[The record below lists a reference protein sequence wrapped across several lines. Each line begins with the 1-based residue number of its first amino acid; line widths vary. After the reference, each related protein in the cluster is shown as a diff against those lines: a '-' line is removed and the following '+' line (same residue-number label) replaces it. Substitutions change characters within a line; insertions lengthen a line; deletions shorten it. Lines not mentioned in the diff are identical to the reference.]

1 MALNEVSKGTIMAEG
16 SNKEE
21 LGFESEVQ
29 QLLDLVINS
38 LYSNKEIFL
47 RELVSNASDAVD
59 KLRFSAL
66 SDDALY
72 ESDPDLS
79 VIIDFNEKKKTI
91 TVSDNGIGMN
101 REDVIANLGTIAKSG
116 TKEFFGALSGDETK
130 DSQLIG
136 QFGVGFYAAFIVA
149 EKVVVTSRKAG
160 DKVSK
165 GVRWES
171 EGKGDYSVE
180 SVDKSKR
187 GTDVVLYL
195 KKEAKEFSSNNKI
208 REICKKYSDHIAVPI
223 RMIPISGEG
232 DYEVIN
238 EATAIWKKAKSE
250 ISADDYKEFYR
261 LISNDFMEPL
271 KWVHS
276 QVEGKLEYTTLFYIP
291 QMAPFDLW
299 DRDSKQGIKLY
310 VQRVFIMDDAEELL
324 PRYLRFVKGVIDTN
338 DLPLNVSRELLQK
351 DKALEKI
358 RLASIK
364 KILGL
369 VERLSK
375 TDDYQKFWT
384 TFGRVLKEGIVEDE
398 PHRERIS
405 KLLRFSSTV
414 EGGDE
419 PTVGFSDYVSRM
431 KEDQTDIFYITA
443 DSFATAKNSPHIE
456 YFLSKGIEVLLL
468 HDPIDEWVTSHLTE
482 FDGKKLKSIVHAD
495 LDEEKDGSAEEA
507 DDSKD
512 EQEHGEFLEK
522 VKTLLSDKVAD
533 VRTSKRLT
541 SSPAC
546 LVSSAASPSANMER
560 LLQAAGQQVPESKR
574 ILELNMDHPIITLI
588 QKEKNEDKMKSWSN
602 YLFGQSIVAEGGK
615 LDDPAAF
622 IQNINQTLLDTA

>member
-1 MALNEVSKGTIMAEG
+1 MAEG

-72 ESDPDLS
+72 EGDPDLG
-79 VIIDFNEKKKTI
+79 VTIDFNEKKKTI
-91 TVSDNGIGMN
+91 TVNDNGIGMN

-160 DKVSK
+160 DKVTK

-180 SVDKSKR
+180 SIDKISR
-187 GTDVVLYL
+187 GTEVVLHL
-195 KKEAKEFSSNNKI
+195 KKEAKEFASNSKI

-223 RMIPISGEG
+223 SMAPISGEG
-232 DYEVIN
+232 DREVIN
-238 EATAIWKKAKSE
+238 EATAIWKKAKAE
-250 ISADDYKEFYR
+250 ISNDDYKEFYR

-324 PRYLRFVKGVIDTN
+324 PRYLRFIKGIIDTN

-369 VERLSK
+369 IERLSK

-384 TFGRVLKEGIVEDE
+384 TFGRVLKEGIIEDE
-398 PHRERIS
+398 THRERIS

-456 YFLSKGIEVLLL
+456 YFLSKGVEVLLL

-482 FDGKKLKSIVHAD
+482 FDGKKLKSIVHSD
-495 LDEEKDGSAEEA
+495 LDEEEDESTKKTDKGT
-507 DDSKD
+507 D
-512 EQEHGEFLEK
+512 EQEHGEFLDKVKNLLLEK
-522 VKTLLSDKVAD
+522 VED

-560 LLQAAGQQVPESKR
+560 LLQAAGQQIPESKR
-574 ILELNMDHPIITLI
+574 ILELNMDHPIISLI
-588 QKEKNEDKMKSWSN
+588 QKEKDEEKLKSWSN

>member
-1 MALNEVSKGTIMAEG
+1 MTEG

-66 SDDALY
+66 SDDTLY
-72 ESDPDLS
+72 ESDPDLG
-79 VIIDFNEKKKTI
+79 VTIDFNEKKKTI
-91 TVSDNGIGMN
+91 TVNDNGIGMN

-160 DKVSK
+160 DKVTK

-180 SVDKSKR
+180 SVDKISR
-187 GTDVVLYL
+187 GTEVVLHL
-195 KKEAKEFSSNNKI
+195 KKEAKEFASNSKI

-223 RMIPISGEG
+223 SMVPISGEG
-232 DYEVIN
+232 DREVIN
-238 EATAIWKKAKSE
+238 EATAIWKKAKAE
-250 ISADDYKEFYR
+250 ISNDDYKEFYR

-324 PRYLRFVKGVIDTN
+324 PRYLRFIKGIIDTN

-369 VERLSK
+369 IERLSK

-398 PHRERIS
+398 SHRERIS

-456 YFLSKGIEVLLL
+456 YFLSKGVEVLLL

-482 FDGKKLKSIVHAD
+482 FDGKKLKSIVHSD
-495 LDEEKDGSAEEA
+495 LDEEKDESAKKTENA
-507 DDSKD
+507 AD
-512 EQEHGEFLEK
+512 EQEYGEFLDK
-522 VKTLLSDKVAD
+522 VKNLLSDKVED

-560 LLQAAGQQVPESKR
+560 LLQAAGQQIPESKR
-574 ILELNMDHPIITLI
+574 ILELNMSHPIITLI
-588 QKEKNEDKMKSWSN
+588 QKEKDEEKLKSWSN

>member
-1 MALNEVSKGTIMAEG
+1 MAEG

-72 ESDPDLS
+72 EGDPDLG
-79 VIIDFNEKKKTI
+79 VTIDFNEKKKTI
-91 TVSDNGIGMN
+91 TVNDNGIGMN

-160 DKVSK
+160 DKVTK

-180 SVDKSKR
+180 SVDKISR
-187 GTDVVLYL
+187 GTEVVLHL
-195 KKEAKEFSSNNKI
+195 KKEAKEFASNSKI

-223 RMIPISGEG
+223 SMAPISGEG
-232 DYEVIN
+232 DREVIN
-238 EATAIWKKAKSE
+238 EATAIWKKAKAE
-250 ISADDYKEFYR
+250 ISNDDYKEFYR

-324 PRYLRFVKGVIDTN
+324 PRYLRFIKGIIDTN

-369 VERLSK
+369 IERLSK

-398 PHRERIS
+398 AHRERIS

-456 YFLSKGIEVLLL
+456 YFLSKGVEVLLL

-482 FDGKKLKSIVHAD
+482 FDGKKLKSIVHSD
-495 LDEEKDGSAEEA
+495 LDEEKDESAKKTENA
-507 DDSKD
+507 AD
-512 EQEHGEFLEK
+512 EQEYGEFLDK
-522 VKTLLSDKVAD
+522 VKNLLSDKVED

-560 LLQAAGQQVPESKR
+560 LLQAAGQQIPESKR
-574 ILELNMDHPIITLI
+574 ILELNMDHPIISLI
-588 QKEKNEDKMKSWSN
+588 QKEKDEEKLKSWSN

>member
-1 MALNEVSKGTIMAEG
+1 MAEG

-180 SVDKSKR
+180 SVDKIKR

-195 KKEAKEFSSNNKI
+195 KKEAKEFASNNKI

-232 DYEVIN
+232 DHEVIN

-250 ISADDYKEFYR
+250 ISVDDYKEFYR

-324 PRYLRFVKGVIDTN
+324 PRYLRFIKGVIDTN

-419 PTVGFSDYVSRM
+419 PTVGFADYVSRM

-456 YFLSKGIEVLLL
+456 YFLSKGLEVLLL

-507 DDSKD
+507 EDSKD

>member
-1 MALNEVSKGTIMAEG
+1 MAEG

-180 SVDKSKR
+180 SVDKIKR

-195 KKEAKEFSSNNKI
+195 KKEAKEFASNNKI

-232 DYEVIN
+232 DHEVIN

-250 ISADDYKEFYR
+250 ISVDDYKEFYR

-419 PTVGFSDYVSRM
+419 PTVGFADYVSRM
-431 KEDQTDIFYITA
+431 REDQTDIFYITA

-507 DDSKD
+507 EDSKD

>member
-1 MALNEVSKGTIMAEG
+1 MLED

-66 SDDALY
+66 SDDSLY
-72 ESDPDLS
+72 EGDSELG
-79 VIIDFNEKKKTI
+79 VVIDFNEKKKTI
-91 TVSDNGIGMN
+91 TVNDNGIGMN
-101 REDVIANLGTIAKSG
+101 REDVIENLGTIAKSG

-136 QFGVGFYAAFIVA
+136 QFGVGFYASFIVS

-160 DKVSK
+160 ERVSN

-180 SVDKSKR
+180 NVEKNLR
-187 GTDVVLYL
+187 GTEIVLHL
-195 KKEAKEFSSNNKI
+195 KKDAKEFASSHRI
-208 REICKKYSDHIAVPI
+208 REICKKYSNHIAVPI
-223 RMIPISGEG
+223 RMPPLSGEG
-232 DYEVIN
+232 DYEIVN
-238 EATAIWKKAKSE
+238 EATAMWKKAKSE
-250 ISADDYKEFYR
+250 IKEEDYKEFYK
-261 LISNDFMEPL
+261 LVSHDFMEPL
-271 KWVHS
+271 KWIHS

-299 DRDSKQGIKLY
+299 DRESKQGVKLY
-310 VQRVFIMDDAEELL
+310 VQRVFVMDDAEELL
-324 PRYLRFVKGVIDTN
+324 PRYLRFIKGIIDTN
-338 DLPLNVSRELLQK
+338 DLPLNVSREILQK
-351 DKALEKI
+351 DKALQKI
-358 RLASIK
+358 RLASVK

-369 VERLSK
+369 MERLSK

-398 PHRERIS
+398 KNRERIS
-405 KLLRFSSTV
+405 KLLRFSTTKEDSESPIV
-414 EGGDE
+414 S
-419 PTVGFSDYVSRM
+419 FSDYVSRM
-431 KEDQTDIFYITA
+431 GDDQEEIFYITA
-443 DSFATAKNSPHIE
+443 DSYATAKNSPHME
-456 YFLSKGIEVLLL
+456 YFLAKGVEVLLL
-468 HDPIDEWVTSHLTE
+468 HDPIDEWVASHLTE
-482 FDGKKLKSIVHAD
+482 FEGKKLKSIVHAD
-495 LDEEKDGSAEEA
+495 LEEEKVETDDKA
-507 DDSKD
+507 DIKDSD
-512 EQEHGEFLEK
+512 REHGDFLDK
-522 VKTLLSDKVAD
+522 VKELLSDKVED
-533 VRTSKRLT
+533 VRVSKRLT

-574 ILELNMDHPIITLI
+574 ILEVNMGHPIIVLI
-588 QKEKNEDKMKSWSN
+588 EKEKDEVKLKSWSHF
-602 YLFGQSIVAEGGK
+602 LFEQSVIAEGGK
-615 LDDPAAF
+615 LDDPAGF
-622 IQNINQTLLDTA
+622 IQNMNQALIDMVKQN

>member
-1 MALNEVSKGTIMAEG
+1 MAEG

-72 ESDPDLS
+72 EGDPDLG
-79 VIIDFNEKKKTI
+79 VTIDFNEKKKTI
-91 TVSDNGIGMN
+91 TVNDNGIGMN

-160 DKVSK
+160 DKVTK

-180 SVDKSKR
+180 SIDKISR
-187 GTDVVLYL
+187 GTEVVLHL
-195 KKEAKEFSSNNKI
+195 KKEAKEFASNSKI

-223 RMIPISGEG
+223 SMVPISGEG
-232 DYEVIN
+232 DREVIN
-238 EATAIWKKAKSE
+238 EATAIWKKAKAE
-250 ISADDYKEFYR
+250 ISNDDYKEFYR

-324 PRYLRFVKGVIDTN
+324 PRYLRFIKGIIDTN

-369 VERLSK
+369 IERLSK

-398 PHRERIS
+398 THRERIS

-456 YFLSKGIEVLLL
+456 YFLSKGVEVLLL

-482 FDGKKLKSIVHAD
+482 FDGKKLKSIVHSD
-495 LDEEKDGSAEEA
+495 LDEEKDESAKKTENGG
-507 DDSKD
+507 D
-512 EQEHGEFLEK
+512 EQEYGEFLDK
-522 VKTLLSDKVAD
+522 VKNLLSDKVED

-560 LLQAAGQQVPESKR
+560 LLQAAGQQIPESKR
-574 ILELNMDHPIITLI
+574 ILELNMSHPIITLI
-588 QKEKNEDKMKSWSN
+588 QKEKEEEKLKSWSN

>member
-1 MALNEVSKGTIMAEG
+1 MAEG

-72 ESDPDLS
+72 EGDPDLG
-79 VIIDFNEKKKTI
+79 VTIDFNEKKKTI
-91 TVSDNGIGMN
+91 TVNDNGIGMN

-160 DKVSK
+160 DKVTK

-180 SVDKSKR
+180 SVDKISR
-187 GTDVVLYL
+187 GTEVVLHL
-195 KKEAKEFSSNNKI
+195 KKEAKEFASNSKI

-223 RMIPISGEG
+223 SMVPISGEG
-232 DYEVIN
+232 DREVIN
-238 EATAIWKKAKSE
+238 EATAIWKKAKAE
-250 ISADDYKEFYR
+250 ISNDDYKEFYR

-324 PRYLRFVKGVIDTN
+324 PRYLRFIKGIIDTN

-369 VERLSK
+369 IERLSK

-398 PHRERIS
+398 AHRERIS

-456 YFLSKGIEVLLL
+456 YFLSKGVEVLLL

-482 FDGKKLKSIVHAD
+482 FDGKKLKSIVHSD
-495 LDEEKDGSAEEA
+495 LDEEEDESTKKTDKGA
-507 DDSKD
+507 D
-512 EQEHGEFLEK
+512 EQEHGEFLDKVKNLLSEK
-522 VKTLLSDKVAD
+522 VED

-560 LLQAAGQQVPESKR
+560 LLQAAGQQIPESKR
-574 ILELNMDHPIITLI
+574 ILELNMSHPIITLI
-588 QKEKNEDKMKSWSN
+588 QKEKDEEKLKSWSN

>member
-1 MALNEVSKGTIMAEG
+1 MAEG

-72 ESDPDLS
+72 EGDPDLG
-79 VIIDFNEKKKTI
+79 VTIDFNEKKKTI
-91 TVSDNGIGMN
+91 TVNDNGIGMN

-160 DKVSK
+160 DKVTK

-180 SVDKSKR
+180 SVDKISR
-187 GTDVVLYL
+187 GTEVVLHL
-195 KKEAKEFSSNNKI
+195 KKEAKEFASNSKI

-223 RMIPISGEG
+223 SMVPISGEG
-232 DYEVIN
+232 DREVIN
-238 EATAIWKKAKSE
+238 EATAIWKKAKAE
-250 ISADDYKEFYR
+250 ISNDDYKEFYR

-324 PRYLRFVKGVIDTN
+324 PRYLRFIKGIIDTN

-369 VERLSK
+369 IERLSK

-398 PHRERIS
+398 AHRERIS

-456 YFLSKGIEVLLL
+456 YFLSKGVEVLLL

-482 FDGKKLKSIVHAD
+482 FDGKKLKSIVHSD
-495 LDEEKDGSAEEA
+495 LDEEKDESAKKTENA
-507 DDSKD
+507 AD
-512 EQEHGEFLEK
+512 EQEYGEFLDK
-522 VKTLLSDKVAD
+522 VKNLLSDKVED

-560 LLQAAGQQVPESKR
+560 LLQAAGQQIPESKR
-574 ILELNMDHPIITLI
+574 ILELNMSHPIITLI
-588 QKEKNEDKMKSWSN
+588 QKEKDEEKLKSWSN

>member
-1 MALNEVSKGTIMAEG
+1 MAEG

-180 SVDKSKR
+180 SVDKIKR

-195 KKEAKEFSSNNKI
+195 KKEAKEFASNNKI

-232 DYEVIN
+232 DHEVIN

-250 ISADDYKEFYR
+250 ISVDDYKEFYR

-419 PTVGFSDYVSRM
+419 PTVGFADYVSRM

-443 DSFATAKNSPHIE
+443 DSFATAKNGPHIE
-456 YFLSKGIEVLLL
+456 YFLSKGLEVLLL

-507 DDSKD
+507 EDSKD

>member
-1 MALNEVSKGTIMAEG
+1 MAEG

-72 ESDPDLS
+72 EGDPDLG
-79 VIIDFNEKKKTI
+79 VTIDFNEKKKTI
-91 TVSDNGIGMN
+91 TVNDNGIGMN

-160 DKVSK
+160 DKVTK

-180 SVDKSKR
+180 SVDKIPR
-187 GTDVVLYL
+187 GTEVVLHL
-195 KKEAKEFSSNNKI
+195 KKEAKEFASNSKI

-223 RMIPISGEG
+223 SMVPISGEG
-232 DYEVIN
+232 DREVIN
-238 EATAIWKKAKSE
+238 EATAIWKKAKAE
-250 ISADDYKEFYR
+250 ISNDDYKEFYR

-324 PRYLRFVKGVIDTN
+324 PRYLRFIKGIIDTN

-369 VERLSK
+369 IERLSK

-398 PHRERIS
+398 AHRERIS

-419 PTVGFSDYVSRM
+419 PIVGFSDYVSRM

-456 YFLSKGIEVLLL
+456 YFLSKGVEVLLL

-482 FDGKKLKSIVHAD
+482 FDGKKLKSIVHSD
-495 LDEEKDGSAEEA
+495 LDEEEDESTKKTDKGA
-507 DDSKD
+507 D
-512 EQEHGEFLEK
+512 EQEHGEFLDK
-522 VKTLLSDKVAD
+522 VKNLLSDKVED

-560 LLQAAGQQVPESKR
+560 LLQAAGQQIPESKR
-574 ILELNMDHPIITLI
+574 ILELNMSHPIITLI
-588 QKEKNEDKMKSWSN
+588 QKEKDEEKLKSWSN

>member
-1 MALNEVSKGTIMAEG
+1 MAEG

-180 SVDKSKR
+180 SVDKIKR

-195 KKEAKEFSSNNKI
+195 KKEAKEFASNNKI

-232 DYEVIN
+232 DHEVIN

-250 ISADDYKEFYR
+250 ISVDDYKEFYR

-419 PTVGFSDYVSRM
+419 PTVGFADYVSRM

-456 YFLSKGIEVLLL
+456 YFLSKGLEVLLL

-507 DDSKD
+507 EDSKD

-588 QKEKNEDKMKSWSN
+588 QKEKNEDKMKSWCN

>member
-1 MALNEVSKGTIMAEG
+1 MAEG

-180 SVDKSKR
+180 SVDKIKR

-195 KKEAKEFSSNNKI
+195 KKEAKEFASNNKI

-232 DYEVIN
+232 DHEVIN

-419 PTVGFSDYVSRM
+419 PTVGFADYVSRM

-507 DDSKD
+507 EDSKD

-560 LLQAAGQQVPESKR
+560 LLQAAGQQIPESKR
-574 ILELNMDHPIITLI
+574 ILELNMDHPIISLI
-588 QKEKNEDKMKSWSN
+588 QKEKDEEKLKSWSN

>member
-1 MALNEVSKGTIMAEG
+1 MAEG

-195 KKEAKEFSSNNKI
+195 KKEAKEFSANNKI

>member
-1 MALNEVSKGTIMAEG
+1 MAEG

-180 SVDKSKR
+180 SVDKIKR

-195 KKEAKEFSSNNKI
+195 KKEAKEFASNNKI

-232 DYEVIN
+232 DHEVIN

-419 PTVGFSDYVSRM
+419 PTVGFADYVSRM

-507 DDSKD
+507 EDSKD

>member
-1 MALNEVSKGTIMAEG
+1 MA
-16 SNKEE
+16 
-21 LGFESEVQ
+21 
-29 QLLDLVINS
+29 
-38 LYSNKEIFL
+38 
-47 RELVSNASDAVD
+47 
-59 KLRFSAL
+59 
-66 SDDALY
+66 
-72 ESDPDLS
+72 
-79 VIIDFNEKKKTI
+79 
-91 TVSDNGIGMN
+91 
-101 REDVIANLGTIAKSG
+101 
-116 TKEFFGALSGDETK
+116 
-130 DSQLIG
+130 
-136 QFGVGFYAAFIVA
+136 
-149 EKVVVTSRKAG
+149 
-160 DKVSK
+160 
-165 GVRWES
+165 
-171 EGKGDYSVE
+171 
-180 SVDKSKR
+180 
-187 GTDVVLYL
+187 
-195 KKEAKEFSSNNKI
+195 
-208 REICKKYSDHIAVPI
+208 
-223 RMIPISGEG
+223 PISGEG
-232 DYEVIN
+232 DREVIN
-238 EATAIWKKAKSE
+238 EATAIWKKAKAE
-250 ISADDYKEFYR
+250 ISNDDYKEFYR

-324 PRYLRFVKGVIDTN
+324 PRYLRFIKGIIDTN

-369 VERLSK
+369 IERLSK

-398 PHRERIS
+398 AHRERIS

-419 PTVGFSDYVSRM
+419 PIVGFSDYVSRM

-456 YFLSKGIEVLLL
+456 YFLSKGVEVLLL

-482 FDGKKLKSIVHAD
+482 FDGKKLKSIVHSD
-495 LDEEKDGSAEEA
+495 LDEEKDESAKKTENA
-507 DDSKD
+507 AD
-512 EQEHGEFLEK
+512 EQEHGEFLDK
-522 VKTLLSDKVAD
+522 VKNLLSDKVED

-560 LLQAAGQQVPESKR
+560 LLQAAGQQIPESKR
-574 ILELNMDHPIITLI
+574 ILELNMSHPIITLI
-588 QKEKNEDKMKSWSN
+588 QKEKDEEKLKSWSN

-615 LDDPAAF
+615 LDDPATF

>member
-1 MALNEVSKGTIMAEG
+1 MAEG

-72 ESDPDLS
+72 EGDPDLG
-79 VIIDFNEKKKTI
+79 VTIDFNEKKKTI
-91 TVSDNGIGMN
+91 TVNDNGIGMN

-160 DKVSK
+160 DKVTK

-180 SVDKSKR
+180 SIDKISR
-187 GTDVVLYL
+187 GTEVVLHL
-195 KKEAKEFSSNNKI
+195 KKEAKEFASNSKI

-223 RMIPISGEG
+223 SMAPISGEG
-232 DYEVIN
+232 DREVIN
-238 EATAIWKKAKSE
+238 EATAIWKKAKAE
-250 ISADDYKEFYR
+250 ISNDDYKEFYR

-324 PRYLRFVKGVIDTN
+324 PRYLRFIKGIIDTN

-369 VERLSK
+369 IERLSK

-398 PHRERIS
+398 THRERIS

-456 YFLSKGIEVLLL
+456 YFLSKGVEVLLL

-482 FDGKKLKSIVHAD
+482 FDGKKLKSIVHSD
-495 LDEEKDGSAEEA
+495 LDEEKDESAKKTENA
-507 DDSKD
+507 AD
-512 EQEHGEFLEK
+512 EQEYGEFLDK
-522 VKTLLSDKVAD
+522 VKNLLSDKVED

-560 LLQAAGQQVPESKR
+560 LLQAAGQQIPESKR
-574 ILELNMDHPIITLI
+574 ILELNMSHPIITLI
-588 QKEKNEDKMKSWSN
+588 QKEKDEEKLKSWSN

>member
-1 MALNEVSKGTIMAEG
+1 MAEG

-72 ESDPDLS
+72 EGDPDLG
-79 VIIDFNEKKKTI
+79 VTIDFNEKKKTI
-91 TVSDNGIGMN
+91 TVNDNGIGMN

-160 DKVSK
+160 DKVTK

-180 SVDKSKR
+180 SIDKISR
-187 GTDVVLYL
+187 GTEVVLHL
-195 KKEAKEFSSNNKI
+195 KKEAKEFASNSKI

-223 RMIPISGEG
+223 SMVPISGEG
-232 DYEVIN
+232 DREVIN
-238 EATAIWKKAKSE
+238 EATAIWKKAKAE
-250 ISADDYKEFYR
+250 ISNDDYKEFYR

-324 PRYLRFVKGVIDTN
+324 PRYLRFIKGIIDTN

-369 VERLSK
+369 IERLSK

-384 TFGRVLKEGIVEDE
+384 TFGRVLKEGIIEDE
-398 PHRERIS
+398 AHRERIS

-456 YFLSKGIEVLLL
+456 YFLSKGVEVLLL

-482 FDGKKLKSIVHAD
+482 FDGKKLKSIVHSD
-495 LDEEKDGSAEEA
+495 LDEEEDESTKKTEKGA
-507 DDSKD
+507 D
-512 EQEHGEFLEK
+512 EQEHGEFLDKVKNLLSEK
-522 VKTLLSDKVAD
+522 VED

-560 LLQAAGQQVPESKR
+560 LLQAAGQQIPESKR
-574 ILELNMDHPIITLI
+574 ILELNMSHPIITLI
-588 QKEKNEDKMKSWSN
+588 QKEKDEEKLKSWSN

>member
-195 KKEAKEFSSNNKI
+195 KKEAKEFASNNKI